1 MIPTIIPSMVEVVKW
16 MDVEGMNQQPPSTS
30 KGLSSKI
37 LLKQFAWLI
46 VQS

>member
-1 MIPTIIPSMVEVVKW
+1 MILTITLSMVEVVKW
-16 MDVEGMNQQPPSTS
+16 MDVEGVTQQPPSTS

-46 VQS
+46 MQS